1 MVGGRWSRGGCL
13 PAPCTTTTSN
23 QTEWPATCYSR
34 GGGSVI
40 HHIDTDSQ
48 PQRRLFSCLASSIPL
63 QGLMGYTRGHH
74 IVERR
79 VGEEAG
85 NEQRTNIVS
94 GIFYYIA

>member
-1 MVGGRWSRGGCL
+1 MST
-13 PAPCTTTTSN
+13 CTTTTSN
-23 QTEWPATCYSR
+23 QTEWPATCYSL

-63 QGLMGYTRGHH
+63 QGLMGYTRGHT
-74 IVERR
+74 VEHR
-79 VGEEAG
+79 VGEEAVD
-85 NEQRTNIVS
+85 EQRTNIVS